1 MGATYRSDAGE
12 VAPAPRA
19 TSPQRHPE
27 DGPWYMETH
36 QVRSSDL
43 KPGVSWSKLMVNSSS
58 WVKNVTSSPGVVQL
72 TGAEGLARSA
82 ETAKGEAHLSSPK
95 CSGPNQCGQSGRL
108 PDRNPGPGRVPKGQ
122 FTPDSR
128 TGANWSGCALS
139 LSHSYREIK
148 EGREHRTVG
157 EISDQGTVRSRL
169 TGDQGWILD
178 GRNKGRTR
186 RRRTLQG
193 NVRLRSVM
201 LSMVHCP
208 PPRLNRPDVWDGCV
222 GSILSVLSTCYSYFI
237 YNLIESVGSDST
249 RPNLGLGR
257 LGEILHGLG
266 LEDTTGSRGK
276 AKEP

>member
-1 MGATYRSDAGE
+1 M
-12 VAPAPRA
+12 
-19 TSPQRHPE
+19 
-27 DGPWYMETH
+27 
-36 QVRSSDL
+36 
-43 KPGVSWSKLMVNSSS
+43 
-58 WVKNVTSSPGVVQL
+58 
-72 TGAEGLARSA
+72 
-82 ETAKGEAHLSSPK
+82 
-95 CSGPNQCGQSGRL
+95 
-108 PDRNPGPGRVPKGQ
+108 
-122 FTPDSR
+122 SR
-128 TGANWSGCALS
+128 TCPKRAVHPWFTNRCQLERLCPFS
-139 LSHSYREIK
+139 LSFVPVRHGKLGTEFLYKKESLCHRKWHQKTEGKLCQNRDREIK

-266 LEDTTGSRGK
+266 LEGMIGSHSSWRIWGDLMIDSS
-276 AKEP
+276 